1 MPLNA
6 AGLPTTDPMALASI
20 FQLGRW
26 DEAGQMTSPSA
37 GPLPGPPAGTPA
49 GTPPT
54 VMQDCQVFCLGQL
67 PEAPPPALPPNPLA
81 PGLDPQPV
89 LSVPDPPSPLLTPDQ
104 PRLGPA
110 PGPAG

>member
-1 MPLNA
+1 MTTGDGAIPPLTVDPELLERYGNQLLTA
-6 AGLPTTDPMALASI
+6 AG
-20 FQLGRW
+20 G
-26 DEAGQMTSPSA
+26 
-37 GPLPGPPAGTPA
+37 
-49 GTPPT
+49 
-54 VMQDCQVFCLGQL
+54 L

-89 LSVPDPPSPLLTPDQ
+89 LSVPDPPSPILTPDQ